1 MIFWEHYF
9 ILNSSMILTFIN
21 IRFNYLIMNRQ
32 IYQQYGFV
40 IALIIAGISLPTSI
54 ILLTR
59 ETNIVMV
66 Y

>member
-1 MIFWEHYF
+1 
-9 ILNSSMILTFIN
+9 MILTFIN

>member
-40 IALIIAGISLPTSI
+40 IALVIAGISLPTSI

-59 ETNIVMV
+59 EPNIVKV